1 MPNCT
6 IIESK
11 IVNENKILEN
21 LFAGWRARKHCT
33 ETVKPRLWKKQVEII
48 SEIRYNDCAAG

>member
-11 IVNENKILEN
+11 IVNENKTFEN
-21 LFAGWRARKHCT
+21 IFCGMEGKKALRRGRKNSII
-33 ETVKPRLWKKQVEII
+33 KKQVEII
-48 SEIRYNDCAAG
+48 PEIRYNGCAAG

>member
-11 IVNENKILEN
+11 IVNENKTFEN
-21 LFAGWRARKHCT
+21 LFYGMEGKKALRRDRKT
-33 ETVKPRLWKKQVEII
+33 SIIEKQVEII
-48 SEIRYNDCAAG
+48 PEIRYNDCAAG